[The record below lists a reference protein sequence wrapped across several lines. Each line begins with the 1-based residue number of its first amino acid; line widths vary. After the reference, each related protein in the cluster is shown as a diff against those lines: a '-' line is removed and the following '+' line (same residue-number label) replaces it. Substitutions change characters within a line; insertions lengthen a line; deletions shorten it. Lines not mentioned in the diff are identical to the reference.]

1 MQTRV
6 GSLGDGASVE
16 QQIRRLGARLLPPE
30 PRTRQGKPLEY
41 EIPPPRLI
49 APEATPQQRVKMLAS
64 AYRAVLKRRYGIT
77 SRYFEG
83 SAALES
89 HKEFPKLASLSAQMF
104 DARVA
109 PLAWVLFSFD
119 AWTHTPL
126 GEWKRAAPPTK
137 WVWSKK
143 RWKEQ
148 QDRFWEDRYAVVESR
163 TAPLALQLWSDWRV
177 MWLDLMRV
185 APTTREGVAAVVDR
199 WFPGI
204 SYEDR
209 LTRARSQTLEYQAR
223 VDREAAEG
231 GWPWL

>member
-16 QQIRRLGARLLPPE
+16 QRIRRLGARLLPPE
-30 PRTRQGKPLEY
+30 PRTRAGKPLDY

-49 APEATPQQRVKMLAS
+49 APETTPQQRVKMLAA

-89 HKEFPKLASLSAQMF
+89 HKEFPKLVALAAQMV
-104 DARVA
+104 DAKVA

-126 GEWKRAAPPTK
+126 GEGKRSSPPTK

-163 TAPLALQLWSDWRV
+163 TAPLALQLWIDWRF
-177 MWLDLMRV
+177 MWCELMHA
-185 APTTREGVAAVVDR
+185 APTAREGVAVIVDR
-199 WFPGI
+199 WFPGS